1 MEIEIW
7 AIMITDSIKRELKLF
22 RIPYIHTREHRNPRA
37 MHFLYLCKQT
47 KEKVNNKTWGWS
59 TMGWLDDL
67 NRQALRLPPALL
79 SRMNR
84 DEPSHESK
92 RRENVPKRQS
102 ASECR
107 TWNGTPADKAPP
119 TRPSKQDTEGQLESR
134 YTSILS
140 VRSQTGVNSCP
151 LR

>member
-1 MEIEIW
+1 
-7 AIMITDSIKRELKLF
+7 
-22 RIPYIHTREHRNPRA
+22 
-37 MHFLYLCKQT
+37 
-47 KEKVNNKTWGWS
+47 
-59 TMGWLDDL
+59 MGWLDDL

-107 TWNGTPADKAPP
+107 T
-119 TRPSKQDTEGQLESR
+119 
-134 YTSILS
+134 
-140 VRSQTGVNSCP
+140 
-151 LR
+151 